1 MCSKHI
7 VSLPLSPSDQG
18 INSQRNVYWFI
29 GVDHC
34 PLKQEWRWPRAHKGN
49 EGSIFRG
56 ERILRSPEPHPQH
69 HHQPSTATDLIYTQL
84 ASSKSSNRAMG
95 CWMGYLVALQV
106 ITKTVLLMII
116 HWAWVSL
123 PGELTHQPEKELA
136 KSRMSLWKPLMKSG
150 CWLTQLAPLGEE
162 VVNLNQLSTD
172 IYHAKCSSLSWA
184 YCTVGV
190 SVVMP
195 IKNKWLLL
203 IFYWY
208 SY

>member
-1 MCSKHI
+1 MFEAYCFLALESFWSRYKFPTEC
-7 VSLPLSPSDQG
+7 LL
-18 INSQRNVYWFI
+18 VYWCRSLSTKTR
-29 GVDHC
+29 VKMTKS
-34 PLKQEWRWPRAHKGN
+34 PQRKWRVY
-49 EGSIFRG
+49 IQG

-136 KSRMSLWKPLMKSG
+136 KSRMSLWKPLMKSV